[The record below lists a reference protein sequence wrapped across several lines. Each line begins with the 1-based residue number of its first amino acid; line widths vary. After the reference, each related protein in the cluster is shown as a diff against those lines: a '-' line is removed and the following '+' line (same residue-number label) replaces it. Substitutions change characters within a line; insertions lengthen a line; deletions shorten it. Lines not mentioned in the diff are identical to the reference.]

1 MPALSPFYPHQRT
14 CVRRDGIS
22 ASGSRGSLSWPT
34 RSKFKRRT
42 RANLN
47 GYQVKWKGWKPCG
60 LAAIL
65 WRSTRFATL
74 VFLRSILTGDAGVE
88 SGALIWASATRAG
101 ACCRISGTD
110 VGTTAVCTRV
120 SMSTRGGPVLSET
133 IRMTGLATSRWVIV
147 SVSGKQDDTTIKSAR
162 SAPPTKMK

>member
-1 MPALSPFYPHQRT
+1 M
-14 CVRRDGIS
+14 S
-22 ASGSRGSLSWPT
+22 ASCSGGSRSWPT

-110 VGTTAVCTRV
+110 AGTTAICTRV
-120 SMSTRGGPVLSET
+120 SISTRGGPTLSDA
-133 IRMTGLATSRWVIV
+133 IRMTGLAASGRVIV
-147 SVSGKQDDTTIKSAR
+147 SVSGR
-162 SAPPTKMK
+162 

>member
-1 MPALSPFYPHQRT
+1 MSAPSPFNRHQRI
-14 CVRRDGIS
+14 CARRDGMS
-22 ASGSRGSLSWPT
+22 ASCSGGSRSWPT

-74 VFLRSILTGDAGVE
+74 VFLRSILTGAAGVE
-88 SGALIWASATRAG
+88 SGTLIWASATRAG
-101 ACCRISGTD
+101 ACCGISGTD
-110 VGTTAVCTRV
+110 AGTTAICRRV
-120 SMSTRGGPVLSET
+120 SISTRGGPTLSDA
-133 IRMTGLATSRWVIV
+133 IRMTGLAASGRVIV
-147 SVSGKQDDTTIKSAR
+147 SVSGR
-162 SAPPTKMK
+162 